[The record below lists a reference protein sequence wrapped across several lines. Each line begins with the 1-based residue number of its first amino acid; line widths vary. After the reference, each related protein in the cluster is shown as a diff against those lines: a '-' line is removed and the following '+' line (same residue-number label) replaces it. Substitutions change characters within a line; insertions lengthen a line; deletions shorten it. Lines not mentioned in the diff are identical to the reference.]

1 MYRGRIEVITGCMF
15 SGKTEELVRL
25 LRRARI
31 AQKTVKAF
39 KHASDDRY
47 HTAKIGGHPG
57 ADGNPG
63 VTFDAHP
70 LKTIAAIERNARGHD
85 VIGIDEAQFFGLD
98 LVDFCERWANL
109 GVRVIVAGLD
119 LDSSGKPFGPI
130 PGLMAIAETVTKL
143 HAVCIQCGEPA
154 NRSYHLAGKVEQ
166 IEVGASQYEARCR
179 GCWYDAT
186 G

>member
-1 MYRGRIEVITGCMF
+1 VYRGRIEVITGCMF
-15 SGKTEELVRL
+15 SGKSEELVRL
-25 LRRARI
+25 LRRAKI
-31 AQKTVKAF
+31 AQKAVKAF

-47 HTAKIGGHPG
+47 HTAQIGCHT
-57 ADGNPG
+57 G

-70 LKTIAAIERNARGHD
+70 LKTIAAIERNARGFE

-130 PGLMAIAETVTKL
+130 PGLMAIAETVAKL

-154 NRSYHLAGKVEQ
+154 NRSYHLTGKVQQ